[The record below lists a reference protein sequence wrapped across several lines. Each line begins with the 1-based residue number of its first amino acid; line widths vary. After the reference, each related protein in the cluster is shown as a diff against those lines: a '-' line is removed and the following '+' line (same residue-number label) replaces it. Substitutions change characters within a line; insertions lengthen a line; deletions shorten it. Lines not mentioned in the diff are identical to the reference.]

1 MEPVIWGLVVILA
14 LAGGAAAGFWYCGY
28 QERKR
33 TLSAKSEAERVLEQA
48 RTEAG
53 ELAVKARDEALT
65 VRNEAEKEIERR
77 RRAANDA
84 AADEDARL
92 RRRNTEL
99 DHKHDQLEE
108 RSRRLDQRQG
118 RLDKLQADL
127 SKLEEDR
134 QRELQRITNLT
145 QEEARQIYL
154 DQVAMGCR
162 QDAARLIREIES
174 RAREE
179 GEREARQ
186 IIGAAIQRC
195 AAEQVAD
202 STVST
207 VELPSDE
214 MKGRI
219 IGRGGRNIRAIEN
232 ITGVDLVVDD
242 TPEAVTISCFDPVRR
257 EIARLA
263 LTQLVQ
269 DGRIHPTRIERL
281 VEKARE
287 EVEQVMEQAGQEA
300 AFQVGIHGLHPELI
314 KVLGRL
320 RFRTSYGQ
328 NVLNHS
334 VETSLIAGMMAGE
347 LGADQQLAKLGGL
360 LHDIGKATDHEVDGP
375 HAAIG
380 GDVARRFNMPPMV
393 LNCIVAHHGEEE
405 PQCLEAILVEA
416 ADAISG
422 ARPGARREA
431 LETYVKR
438 VKSLEELA
446 GSFKGVAQSYAIQAG
461 REVRI
466 IVRPEEVDDLA
477 SIDLAKEVA
486 KSVEENLQYPG
497 QIKVTVIRETRAV
510 DYAR

>member
-1 MEPVIWGLVVILA
+1 MDALIWILSFLVGAGAGVAGGLWYCRRQARVR
-14 LAGGAAAGFWYCGY
+14 LAGAQDEAARIVA
-28 QERKR
+28 QAQIA
-33 TLSAKSEAERVLEQA
+33 AKDIVLK
-48 RTEAG
+48 G
-53 ELAVKARDEALT
+53 RDEAL
-65 VRNEAEKEIERR
+65 VARNEVEEYAQKTRRGLDGDNDRLRERSAELERGR
-77 RRAANDA
+77 RDLDARRAN
-84 AADEDARL
+84 
-92 RRRNTEL
+92 
-99 DHKHDQLEE
+99 
-108 RSRRLDQRQG
+108 LDQRQS
-118 RLDKLQADL
+118 RLDKQANDL
-127 SKLEEDR
+127 SKLEEER
-134 QRELQRITNLT
+134 QRELQRIANLS

-154 DQVAMGCR
+154 DRVAQSCR
-162 QDAARLIREIES
+162 QDAARLIREIE
-174 RAREE
+174 AQAKEE
-179 GEREARQ
+179 AQRQARQ
-186 IIGAAIQRC
+186 IIGLAIQRC
-195 AAEQVAD
+195 AADQVAD
-202 STVST
+202 TTVSS

-242 TPEAVTISCFDPVRR
+242 TPEAITISSFDPVRR
-257 EIARLA
+257 EIARIA

-300 AFQVGIHGLHPELI
+300 AYQVGIHGLHPELI

-334 VETSLIAGMMAGE
+334 VETSLIAGMMASE
-347 LGADQQLAKLGGL
+347 LGADAQLAKFGGL
-360 LHDIGKATDHEVDGP
+360 LHDIGKAVDHEIDGP

-380 GDVARRFNMPPMV
+380 GDQARRFNLPPMV
-393 LNCIVAHHGEEE
+393 INCIVAHHGEEE
-405 PQCLEAILVEA
+405 PQCLEAILVES

-438 VKSLEELA
+438 VRALEDLA
-446 GSFKGVAQSYAIQAG
+446 NSFQGVAQSYAIQAG

-466 IVRPEEVDDLA
+466 VVKPEEIDDLA
-477 SIDLAKEVA
+477 SIELAKNVA

>member
-1 MEPVIWGLVVILA
+1 MDMLIWMLSFLVGVGAGAAGGLWYYRRQARRRVATVQDAAERA
-14 LAGGAAAGFWYCGY
+14 LA
-28 QERKR
+28 
-33 TLSAKSEAERVLEQA
+33 SAQVEAKDIVLKGRDEALAIRNEAEEYAQKARRALDTDSDRLRERSAELERA
-48 RTEAG
+48 RRELETRRTGLDQRQSRLDRQAG
-53 ELAVKARDEALT
+53 ELA
-65 VRNEAEKEIERR
+65 
-77 RRAANDA
+77 
-84 AADEDARL
+84 
-92 RRRNTEL
+92 
-99 DHKHDQLEE
+99 
-108 RSRRLDQRQG
+108 
-118 RLDKLQADL
+118 
-127 SKLEEDR
+127 KLEEER
-134 QRELQRITNLT
+134 QRELQRIAGLT

-154 DQVAMGCR
+154 DRVAQSCR
-162 QDAARLIREIES
+162 QDAARLIREIE
-174 RAREE
+174 AQAKEE
-179 GEREARQ
+179 AQRQARQ
-186 IIGAAIQRC
+186 IIGLAIQRC
-195 AAEQVAD
+195 AAEQVSD
-202 STVST
+202 TTVAS

-242 TPEAVTISCFDPVRR
+242 TPEAITVSCFDPVRR

-287 EVEQVMEQAGQEA
+287 EVEEVIETAGQEA
-300 AFQVGIHGLHPELI
+300 AYQVGVHGLHPELI
-314 KVLGRL
+314 KLVGRL

-328 NVLNHS
+328 NMLNHS
-334 VETSLIAGMMAGE
+334 VETALIAGMMAGE
-347 LGADQQLAKLGGL
+347 LGADIQLAKIGGL
-360 LHDIGKATDHEVDGP
+360 LHDIGKAVDHEIDGP

-380 GDVARRFNMPPMV
+380 GDQARRFNLPPMV
-393 LNCIVAHHGEEE
+393 INCIVAHHGEEE

-416 ADAISG
+416 SDAISG

-438 VKSLEELA
+438 VRALEDLA
-446 GSFKGVAQSYAIQAG
+446 NSFSGVSQSYAIQAG

-466 IVRPEEVDDLA
+466 IVRPEEIDDLA
-477 SIDLAKEVA
+477 SIELAKSVA

>member
-1 MEPVIWGLVVILA
+1 MEIILWIAMAIVALV
-14 LAGGAAAGFWYCGY
+14 AGAVAGYWYCGY
-28 QERKR
+28 Q
-33 TLSAKSEAERVLEQA
+33 AKQRAAGAQDEAERILESAKAEAREIVLH
-48 RTEAG
+48 
-53 ELAVKARDEALT
+53 ARDEALAH
-65 VRNEAEKEIERR
+65 RNEAEKEEQRTR
-77 RRAANDA
+77 KEQQAYD
-84 AADEDARL
+84 DRL
-92 RRRNTEL
+92 RRRSESM
-99 DHKHDQLEE
+99 DQKQESLEE
-108 RSRRLDQRQG
+108 RGRRLDQRQTKM
-118 RLDKLQADL
+118 DKQAADL
-127 SKLEEDR
+127 SKLEEER
-134 QRELQRITNLT
+134 QRELQRIADLS

-154 DQVAMGCR
+154 DQVAEGCR
-162 QDAARLIREIES
+162 QDAARLIREIEAQ
-174 RAREE
+174 AREE
-179 GEREARQ
+179 AEREARW
-186 IIGAAIQRC
+186 IVGAAIQRC
-195 AAEQVAD
+195 AADQVAD
-202 STVST
+202 TTVSS
-207 VELPSDE
+207 VELPSDD

-242 TPEAVTISCFDPVRR
+242 TPEAITISSFDPVRR

-269 DGRIHPTRIERL
+269 DGRIHPARIEKL

-287 EVEQVMEQAGQEA
+287 EVEAQIEQAAQEA
-300 AFQVGIHGLHPELI
+300 AYQVGIHGLHPELL
-314 KVLGRL
+314 KYVGRL

-334 VETSLIAGMMAGE
+334 VETALLAGMMAGE
-347 LGADQQLAKLGGL
+347 LGADIQLAKLGGF

-380 GDVARRFNMPPMV
+380 GELARRFNMPPMV
-393 LNCIVAHHGEEE
+393 LNCILAHHGEEE
-405 PQCLEAILVEA
+405 AQCLEAILVES

-431 LETYVKR
+431 LETYIKR
-438 VKSLEELA
+438 VRALEDLA
-446 GSFKGVAQSYAIQAG
+446 NSFRGVSQTYAIQAG

-466 IVRPEEVDDLA
+466 VVKPEEIDDLA
-477 SIDLAKEVA
+477 AIELAKDIA